1 MDNRAVLI
9 IIAVFLLIP
18 GLLVAALGLSM
29 MTEEPE
35 ASDQTDSRTG
45 EEGEEGDDPAATGC
59 MMVFFCSPIF
69 IVPAI
74 ALLFLGFKKGKE
86 KKEYG
91 AVSDLL
97 PANETMRMED
107 IAKTLNV
114 SVERARMETA
124 RCIKKGFVKGRIK
137 NDVFYSDFY
146 LKISDKN
153 LKRREFLIDMADILK
168 AYRRISITDF
178 AERIGK
184 DERYA
189 EKIILECLEDGL
201 VKGYISKRSKVFFT
215 SEYLEQLDDVQIGWE
230 CPGCGAQNQEILLP
244 GEVDRCPYCGTMSKA
259 RATKK
264 RVLAEELEDLEL

>member
-35 ASDQTDSRTG
+35 ASDKANSRTG

-86 KKEYG
+86 KKDYG

-97 PANETMRMED
+97 HAHDTMRMED
-107 IAKTLNV
+107 IARTLNI

-124 RCIKKGFVKGRIK
+124 RCIRKGFVKGRIK

-146 LKISDKN
+146 LKISEKN

-168 AYRRISITDF
+168 AYRRITIPDF
-178 AERIGK
+178 AQKIGK
-184 DERYA
+184 DENYA

-201 VKGYISKRSKVFFT
+201 VRGYISRRSRVFFT
-215 SEYLEQLDDVQIGWE
+215 MDYLDQLDDVQVGWD
-230 CPGCGAQNQEILLP
+230 CPGCGANNHEVLLP
-244 GEVDRCPYCGTMSKA
+244 GEIDRCPYCGTMSKA
-259 RATKK
+259 RGTKK
-264 RVLAEELEDLEL
+264 RLLAEELEDLEL

>member
-35 ASDQTDSRTG
+35 ASDKANSRTG

-86 KKEYG
+86 KKDYG

-97 PANETMRMED
+97 HAHDTMRMED
-107 IAKTLNV
+107 IARTLNI

-124 RCIKKGFVKGRIK
+124 RCIRKGFVKGRIK

-146 LKISDKN
+146 LKISEKN

-168 AYRRISITDF
+168 AYRRITIPDF
-178 AERIGK
+178 AQKIGK
-184 DERYA
+184 DENYA

-201 VKGYISKRSKVFFT
+201 VRGYISRRSRVFFT
-215 SEYLEQLDDVQIGWE
+215 MDYLDQLDDVQVGWD
-230 CPGCGAQNQEILLP
+230 CPGCGANNHEVLLP
-244 GEVDRCPYCGTMSKA
+244 GEIDRCPYCGTMSKA
-259 RATKK
+259 RGTKK